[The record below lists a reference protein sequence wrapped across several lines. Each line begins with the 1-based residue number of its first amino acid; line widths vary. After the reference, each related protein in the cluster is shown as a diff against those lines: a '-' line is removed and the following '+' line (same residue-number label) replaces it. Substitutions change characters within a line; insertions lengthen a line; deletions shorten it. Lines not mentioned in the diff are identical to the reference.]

1 MREQAGPRLQELYVE
16 VTNRCNSQC
25 QTCVRT
31 FETLEPLRDL
41 TLDEFRR
48 LVDQVPTLARVVLHG
63 VGEPL
68 LNRDLPAMIGHLKDR
83 PQPPR
88 VVFNSNAILLT
99 PAWQTALIEAGLDE
113 FRISIDAAQPALYAR
128 IRGVDALTQVV
139 DNVGAFA
146 QHIDACG
153 GGPELSFW
161 FTAMRENLV
170 DLPDLVRLAQR
181 LGVGEVYVQRLVTYG
196 EGLAQREQSLYRALQ
211 ATEDALL
218 AEAEAVGEELG
229 IAFGASGATTPRQS
243 LASADGRKRPW
254 GACRRPWSLT
264 YVTVNGNVL
273 PCCFSPF
280 TTRDYRGLTLGNVF
294 EMPLAAIW
302 NGAAYQRFRT
312 ALRSDTPPE
321 SCDRCGVCWS
331 L

>member
-1 MREQAGPRLQELYVE
+1 VTQEAGSWPQELYVE

-41 TLDEFRR
+41 TLGEFRR

-68 LNRDLPAMIGHLKDR
+68 LNRDLAGMIRYLKDR
-83 PQPPR
+83 PEPPR

-99 PAWQTALIEAGLDE
+99 PAWQAALIEAGLDE
-113 FRISIDAAQPALYAR
+113 LRVSIDAAQPTLYAR
-128 IRGVDALTQVV
+128 IRGVDALAQVAE
-139 DNVGAFA
+139 NVGAFA
-146 QHIDACG
+146 QRISACRR
-153 GGPELSFW
+153 GPELSFW
-161 FTAMRENLV
+161 FTAMRDNLA
-170 DLPDLVRLAQR
+170 DLPALVPLAQG

-211 ATEDALL
+211 VEEDALL
-218 AEAEAVGEELG
+218 AEAEAAAERLG
-229 IAFGASGATTPRQS
+229 IAFAASGATTPRRS
-243 LASADGRKRPW
+243 LLSADGRKRPW
-254 GACRRPWSLT
+254 AACRRPWALT
-264 YVTVNGNVL
+264 YITANGNVL

-280 TTRDYRGLTLGNVF
+280 TTRDYEGLILGNVF
-294 EMPLAAIW
+294 EMPLAEIW
-302 NGAAYQRFRT
+302 QGAAYRRFRA
-312 ALRSDTPPE
+312 ALQSDTPPE